1 MSNRYLLVGL
11 GNPGPRYEGNRH
23 NVGWHVLDELARRHQ
38 LSFDKSEKSAS
49 TASGQIA
56 GKAVLLV
63 KPQTFMNESGV
74 AVRALVDFYKVD
86 LDKLLLIHDELDIP
100 RATLRLR
107 KTGGAGGQG
116 GMKSV
121 IQHLGTREFDRLRV
135 GIGRPPGK
143 MDPAAYVL
151 QDFKADEIDLIREM
165 VSRAADA
172 VESWLKE
179 GMDAAMTRFNGD
191 VRPVAAEPEPDPQAD
206 LEKYIRAHELA
217 ASQPGPIEQIIATLK
232 RLGRLDEAVE
242 WHLKLAAIYEAK
254 GTGLKAIT
262 ERERAASIDP
272 AQIDLHR
279 KIAADYVA
287 AENPKKAVQRLLILT
302 DYFMS
307 QGKVDEAVEAVDQ
320 ALAVNPQHP
329 KAVAISKALRA
340 RAE

>member
-1 MSNRYLLVGL
+1 MSNRYTLVGL

-38 LSFDKSEKSAS
+38 ISFDKSEKSAQ
-49 TASGQIA
+49 TGSGQIA
-56 GKAVLLV
+56 GKSVLLV
-63 KPQTFMNESGV
+63 KPQTYMNESGV

-86 LDKLLLIHDELDIP
+86 LDKLLVIHDELDIP

-116 GMKSV
+116 GMKSI

-151 QDFKADEIDLIREM
+151 QDFKADEQDLIREM
-165 VSRAADA
+165 VDRAADA
-172 VESWLKE
+172 VEAWLKE
-179 GMDAAMTRFNGD
+179 GMDTAMTRFNGD
-191 VRPVAAEPEPDPQAD
+191 VRQAAPKAEPDPQAD

-217 ASQPGPIEQIIATLK
+217 SGQAGPIEQIIATLK
-232 RLGRLDEAVE
+232 QLGRLDEAVE
-242 WHLKLAAIYEAK
+242 WHLKLATIHESNGA
-254 GTGLKAIT
+254 GQKATT

-272 AQIDLHR
+272 AQVELHR

-287 AENPKKAVQRLLILT
+287 AENLKKAVQRLLILA

-307 QGKVDEAVEAVDQ
+307 VGKVDEAVEVVDE
-320 ALAVNPQHP
+320 ALAINPQHP
-329 KAVAISKALRA
+329 KAVAIGKALRA
-340 RAE
+340 RVD